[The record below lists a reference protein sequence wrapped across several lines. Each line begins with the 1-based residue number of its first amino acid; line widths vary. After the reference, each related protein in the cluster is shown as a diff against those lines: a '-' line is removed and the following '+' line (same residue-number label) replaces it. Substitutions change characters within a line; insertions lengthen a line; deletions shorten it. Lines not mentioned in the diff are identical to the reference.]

1 LNSLERNNEY
11 FYGVKIFAMKKPFLE
26 ESNPQDT
33 LQHSKLDSNA
43 SKHIV
48 NTTTINFQKKNTPK
62 HQTIAAEVD
71 LVKKDSLSKPE
82 FSTIEFNNNS
92 LIDNYK
98 TYKWL
103 NNNIDS
109 NCYIVNKQ
117 IVTPKKILHIS
128 ESTVATK
135 KISSDYTVRQKIDTS
150 YDWVFI
156 PSIIGLVFLA
166 SIATF
171 YRKYFGLLF
180 ESIFY
185 RYSNNKILNEKNSN
199 YQRLTFILDI
209 LYVISFSLAI
219 DQIVKGLGVFSPPS
233 SMKYIIFLVFV
244 GLLIVLKL
252 FRVLIFK
259 LSAIFSNHKVFLK
272 ELLNSSSLYT
282 RTLGIILVPLAFIM
296 AYSSPTLNIVC
307 VYTTIVLIIIMLI
320 LRTISMIR
328 SFILG
333 GISIFYFI
341 LYLCALEIVPLLI
354 IIKEVKSR

>member
-1 LNSLERNNEY
+1 MS
-11 FYGVKIFAMKKPFLE
+11 KPFIE
-26 ESNPQDT
+26 EKIPQDT
-33 LQHSKLDSNA
+33 LLQSKSDSNA
-43 SKHIV
+43 LKHIA
-48 NTTTINFQKKNTPK
+48 NTTTIPIQKSIQKQQSITQNAVVAKT
-62 HQTIAAEVD
+62 
-71 LVKKDSLSKPE
+71 DSLSKPE
-82 FSTIEFNNNS
+82 FSNIEFNNNS

-117 IVTPKKILHIS
+117 TVTTKKILHIS
-128 ESTVATK
+128 ESAEGKK
-135 KISSDYTVRQKIDTS
+135 KISSDYTIKQRVDTS

-156 PSIIGLVFLA
+156 PTIIGLVFLA

-185 RYSNNKILNEKNSN
+185 RYSNNKILNEKNTN
-199 YQRLTFILDI
+199 YQRLTLILDI
-209 LYVISFSLAI
+209 LYVISFALAI
-219 DQIVKGLGVFSPPS
+219 DQIVKGLGLFSPPPN
-233 SMKYIIFLVFV
+233 MKYIVFVVFV
-244 GLLIVLKL
+244 GLLISLKL

-259 LSAIFSNHKVFLK
+259 LSALFSNHKVFLK
-272 ELLNSSSLYT
+272 DLFNSSSLYT
-282 RTLGIILVPLAFIM
+282 RTLGIILVPLAFLM
-296 AYSSPTLNIVC
+296 AYSTSTLNVVSVYSTFIV
-307 VYTTIVLIIIMLI
+307 IIIMLI

-354 IIKEVKSR
+354 IIKEVRSR

>member
-1 LNSLERNNEY
+1 MS
-11 FYGVKIFAMKKPFLE
+11 KIFAMMKPFLE
-26 ESNPQDT
+26 ENNPQDT
-33 LQHSKLDSNA
+33 LHQSKFDLNA

-48 NTTTINFQKKNTPK
+48 NTSTLNFQNISPK
-62 HQTIAAEVD
+62 HPSITAEVIAF
-71 LVKKDSLSKPE
+71 KNDSLSKPE

-117 IVTPKKILHIS
+117 IVTHTKILHIS
-128 ESTVATK
+128 ESTEVTK
-135 KISSDYTVRQKIDTS
+135 KIPSDYTFKQRLDTS
-150 YDWVFI
+150 HDWVFI
-156 PSIIGLVFLA
+156 PSIMGLIFLA
-166 SIATF
+166 SIATY

-219 DQIVKGLGVFSPPS
+219 DQIVNGLDLFSPPNN
-233 SMKYIIFLVFV
+233 MKYIVFVVFV

-259 LSAIFSNHKVFLK
+259 LSALFSNHKVFLK
-272 ELLNSSSLYT
+272 ELFNSSSLYT

-296 AYSSPTLNIVC
+296 AYSTPTLNIVC
-307 VYTTIVLIIIMLI
+307 VYTSLVLIIIMLI

>member
-1 LNSLERNNEY
+1 
-11 FYGVKIFAMKKPFLE
+11 MPFLE
-26 ESNPQDT
+26 ENIPQDT
-33 LQHSKLDSNA
+33 LQQSKTDSNA
-43 SKHIV
+43 LKQITNPTTLYYPKNV
-48 NTTTINFQKKNTPK
+48 QNKQAINTDNSL
-62 HQTIAAEVD
+62 A
-71 LVKKDSLSKPE
+71 KKDSLVKPD
-82 FSTIEFNNNS
+82 FLTIKLNHNS

-103 NNNIDS
+103 NRDIDS
-109 NCYIVNKQ
+109 NCYIINKQ
-117 IVTPKKILHIS
+117 IVTEKKIIHIS
-128 ESTVATK
+128 ESSEGRK
-135 KISSDYTVRQKIDTS
+135 KVSSDYTVKQRIDTS

-156 PSIIGLVFLA
+156 PSILGLVFLA
-166 SIATF
+166 AIITF

-185 RYSNNKILNEKNSN
+185 RYSNNKILKEKNSN
-199 YQRLTFILDI
+199 YQRLTLILDI

-219 DQIVKGLGVFSPPS
+219 DQIVRGLGIFLPPDN
-233 SMKYIIFLVFV
+233 MKYIVFVAFV

-259 LSAIFSNHKVFLK
+259 MAALFSNHEVFLK
-272 ELLNSSSLYT
+272 DLFNSSSLYT
-282 RTLGIILVPLAFIM
+282 RTLGIVLVPFAFIM
-296 AYSSPTLNIVC
+296 AYSTSSLNIIF
-307 VYTTIVLIIIMLI
+307 VYSTLVLIFIMLI

-354 IIKEVKSR
+354 IIKELKSR

>member
-1 LNSLERNNEY
+1 
-11 FYGVKIFAMKKPFLE
+11 MKKPFKE
-26 ESNPQDT
+26 VNNPQDT
-33 LQHSKLDSNA
+33 LQQSKPDSIALKNIT
-43 SKHIV
+43 K
-48 NTTTINFQKKNTPK
+48 TTISNYQNIAIKKQNIPTVD
-62 HQTIAAEVD
+62 IAT
-71 LVKKDSLSKPE
+71 KTDSLSIPE
-82 FSTIEFNNNS
+82 FSTILIKDKS

-103 NNNIDS
+103 NSSCDS
-109 NCYIVNKQ
+109 NVYLEKKQ
-117 IVTPKKILHIS
+117 EVTKNRILHIS
-128 ESTVATK
+128 ESTVEKK
-135 KISSDYTVRQKIDTS
+135 KISSDYSIKQRIDTS

-156 PSIIGLVFLA
+156 PSILGLILLA
-166 SIATF
+166 GIATF

-219 DQIVKGLGVFSPPS
+219 DQIVKGLDLFSPPQNL
-233 SMKYIIFLVFV
+233 KYIVFV
-244 GLLIVLKL
+244 ALACLLLLLRL
-252 FRVLIFK
+252 FRYFVFK
-259 LSAIFSNHKVFLK
+259 ISAVFSNHKIFLK
-272 ELLNSSSLYT
+272 DLFNTSSLYT
-282 RTLGIILVPLAFIM
+282 RTLGITLVPLAFLM
-296 AYSSPTLNIVC
+296 AYSTSTLNSIS
-307 VYTTIVLIIIMLI
+307 VYTTLILISIMLI